1 MCVSTVLTVLAA
13 LVATRIVARLVMRR
27 CHGGGGR
34 FGFGRSR
41 KMRWLFRF
49 LDTTPGQEKVIRSA
63 LEEAFGQAWSARNEA
78 REQRGNLAE
87 AFRSEA
93 LDGASFTAARE
104 GARAAFERAEGA
116 FVEAMR
122 KVHDVLDPMQRERL
136 ARLLDS
142 RFGRG
147 PLGGAGGFGPYRGG
161 PVSL

>member
-13 LVATRIVARLVMRR
+13 LVATRLVARLVMRR

-63 LEEAFGQAWSARNEA
+63 LEEAFGQAQSARHEA

-87 AFRSEA
+87 AFRADA
-93 LDGASFTAARE
+93 LDGPSFVAARE

-116 FVEAMR
+116 VVEAMR
-122 KVHDVLDPMQRERL
+122 KIHEVLDPMQRERL

-142 RFGRG
+142 RLGRG
-147 PLGGAGGFGPYRGG
+147 PFGGSGGFGPYRGG